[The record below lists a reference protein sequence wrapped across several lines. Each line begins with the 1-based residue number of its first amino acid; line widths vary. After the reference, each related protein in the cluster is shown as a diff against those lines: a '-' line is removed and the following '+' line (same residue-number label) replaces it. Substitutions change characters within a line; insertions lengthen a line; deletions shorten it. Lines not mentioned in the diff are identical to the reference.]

1 MTLSTLDP
9 VHKTDWNSHQ
19 LQIYIYQTAEL
30 QKFINHREILKTQTV
45 SSFFFYF
52 CVNYVKCNFM
62 LSGYTRMNP

>member
-45 SSFFFYF
+45 SSFFFTF
-52 CVNYVKCNFM
+52 VLTM
-62 LSGYTRMNP
+62 LNVTSCCPGTHV